1 MFMKHIRLSFD
12 PRRDTAN
19 SRANVQANQGETLQ
33 MNLQITEVDVAP
45 GTSVPIRAE
54 IKELE
59 FGLQG
64 DDDSGSF
71 NDVIILD
78 GSSEIKKTLRVNISA
93 DSPRERGGAVDVT
106 FIARLQP

>member
-1 MFMKHIRLSFD
+1 
-12 PRRDTAN
+12 
-19 SRANVQANQGETLQ
+19 
-33 MNLQITEVDVAP
+33 MNLEITEVDVAP

-64 DDDSGSF
+64 DDDSGSL

-78 GSSEIKKTLRVNISA
+78 GSSEIKKTLTVNISA
-93 DSPRERGGAVDVT
+93 DSRAERGGVVDIT
-106 FIARLQP
+106 FIARLS